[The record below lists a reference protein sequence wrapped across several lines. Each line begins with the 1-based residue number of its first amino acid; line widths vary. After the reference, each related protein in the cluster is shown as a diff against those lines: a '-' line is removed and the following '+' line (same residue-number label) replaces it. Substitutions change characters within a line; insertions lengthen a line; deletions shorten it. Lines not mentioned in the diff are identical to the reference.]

1 MEYSYVQWIK
11 SSVNFSATSNVDTI
25 METVDTCLK
34 VMYMG
39 IDPRSSAVLDGETI
53 YEYDSIS
60 EAKSK
65 VSSYVE
71 PSPSKRVRR
80 MEPRERTLK
89 SQDIASAQTLLI
101 GLMCKQ
107 MIIYAHENV
116 LHSDSQSVARPPYY
130 YDMSTGERTHDHE
143 RAGAGMSD
151 DDRAVTVAGEID
163 DSWSEE
169 DDVKDSISSIYDVS

>member
-1 MEYSYVQWIK
+1 
-11 SSVNFSATSNVDTI
+11 

-39 IDPRSSAVLDGETI
+39 IDPRSSEMLDGEMI

-71 PSPSKRVRR
+71 PSPTKRVRR

-89 SQDIASAQTLLI
+89 SQDIASAQALLI

-116 LHSDSQSVARPPYY
+116 LHDDSQSVARPPYY
-130 YDMSTGERTHDHE
+130 YDMSSGDRTHNHE
-143 RAGAGMSD
+143 SPSGGMIEG
-151 DDRAVTVAGEID
+151 DRAVTVAGEID
-163 DSWSEE
+163 DRWSEE